1 MAEPATEQPE
11 QEESPWF
18 LWGRIIGTIAA
29 GFAGGWVARFL
40 GVPLPWLLGPLF
52 VTAALGLFGVP
63 IRAFRRGRNFG
74 QVVVGAST
82 GLQFS
87 QAILLQL
94 LLISPLIVLA
104 TAASTLIGAI
114 GALMLMRLTKLDRT
128 TAFFA
133 TTSGGVVEMANIAA
147 KYNAQLEPIAV
158 VHTMR
163 VAFIVT
169 VAPLVV
175 IHFSNGAAAAAAA
188 PAIIVPWL
196 PFLGLIAIAGVIGYL
211 AAYREIP
218 NAWFLSAMLIGAC
231 VAMFGFAQGRAPDA
245 LLVVAQVMMGTS
257 LGAQFRRE
265 FLGRLLPIMAAG
277 TVVVAFTTSANA
289 AIGVGLA
296 YLLGLPVATMVL
308 AMAPGGMAEM
318 VVTAKLI
325 GADATLVTGFQLLR
339 IILVLAWCDPAYK
352 LLERFTGNRA

>member
-1 MAEPATEQPE
+1 MV
-11 QEESPWF
+11 WF
-18 LWGRIIGTIAA
+18 LWSRIVGTIAA
-29 GFAGGWVARFL
+29 GFAGGWVALWL

-52 VTAALGLFGVP
+52 LTAALGLMGVP

-94 LLISPLIVLA
+94 LLISPLIVVA
-104 TAASTLIGAI
+104 TALSTLIGAV
-114 GALMLMRLTKLDRT
+114 GALMLMRLTDLDRT

-169 VAPLVV
+169 VAPLLV
-175 IHFSNGAAAAAAA
+175 IHFSDGGAKAAAAAVV
-188 PAIIVPWL
+188 VPWL
-196 PFLGLIAIAGVIGYL
+196 PFLGLIAIAAVLGYL
-211 AAYREIP
+211 LARRDIP

-231 VAMFGFAQGRAPDA
+231 VAMFGFAEGRAPDI
-245 LLVVAQVMMGTS
+245 LLIVAQVMMGTS

-277 TVVVAFTTSANA
+277 TVVVAFTTTANA
-289 AIGVGLA
+289 AVGVGLA

-325 GADATLVTGFQLLR
+325 GADAMLVTGFQLLR
-339 IILVLAWCDPAYK
+339 IILVLAWCDPAYR
-352 LLERFTGNRA
+352 LLERFAGKRE